1 MSNFSNYLEEKLLG
15 HTLLRSAF
23 TFPPTIYLSLATT
36 IASDG
41 DFFTEVPSGLG
52 YTRQLMNGNFTEPTS
67 SNDWTVLNSNDIT
80 YSAATTPWGILNHF
94 AYFDDEAIGGGNMLY
109 FGDLGSARDVQ
120 TNDVFEFQ
128 AGFLS
133 VRLD

>member
-1 MSNFSNYLEEKLLG
+1 MSNFSNYLEERLLG
-15 HTLLRSAF
+15 HTLLQSTF
-23 TFPPTIYLSLATT
+23 TAPPTVYISLATT

-41 DFFTEVPSGLG
+41 DFFTEVLSGLG

-80 YSAATTPWGILNHF
+80 FAAATTPWGIINHF
-94 AYFDDEAIGGGNMLY
+94 AYFDDEAVGGGNMLY
-109 FGDLGSARDVQ
+109 FGDLTASRDVQ
-120 TNDVFEFQ
+120 TDDVLEFQ
-128 AGFLS
+128 AGNLS